1 MDETR
6 VAGSEIRLGFLVD
19 GGADAGALPVL
30 TEHLLGRPV
39 QPEFVQARMRGCRQ
53 YVNDPKRYQGYV
65 RSFQWRNVLGGL
77 VIVDNERDPD
87 CVEALRAI
95 TTTAGDAHAVVAV
108 AVEMLEA
115 WLISCPNA
123 WRRVFGQPLPALA
136 KEPEQYHHPKNEV
149 VVPFLLRH
157 TAHQW
162 LNEELAFELAVEMEG
177 EIETIKQH
185 CPSFRQFDAAL
196 DVLRRQ
202 TK

>member
-65 RSFQWRNVLGGL
+65 RSFQWRNVL
-77 VIVDNERDPD
+77 
-87 CVEALRAI
+87 
-95 TTTAGDAHAVVAV
+95 
-108 AVEMLEA
+108 
-115 WLISCPNA
+115 
-123 WRRVFGQPLPALA
+123 
-136 KEPEQYHHPKNEV
+136 
-149 VVPFLLRH
+149 
-157 TAHQW
+157 
-162 LNEELAFELAVEMEG
+162 
-177 EIETIKQH
+177 IETIKQH

-202 TK
+202 T